1 MRAFFCRVSLRSAG
15 CAGIGRRNPYTAF
28 ALRKVH
34 VAGGEDEAM
43 RINKLMVRRGV
54 CSRREANDY
63 VKRGLVR
70 VDGQIATLGQMVRA
84 TAEVELLSAAREEQ
98 AQKVTIMLHKPLGWV
113 SQNADASP
121 AQRQKLAIKLLT
133 WSNRDR
139 SCGAKVAKAVEPYKL
154 KGLGV
159 VGRLDAESR
168 GLLLFSEDGNVARAL
183 VHQCAMPDKEYLV
196 TVRVGPAPRPGAV
209 GQGECELS
217 RLQYFGRRSQG
228 DFWLPGDERENDAK
242 SEGHHHH
249 GEASRGSGD
258 LEGRLAKLRSGIH
271 LDDKPLKCAVVE
283 LVSPVCERGG
293 CVLRIVLREG
303 KYRQI
308 RRMCEVVGL
317 KVVDLFRRRL
327 AR

>member
-1 MRAFFCRVSLRSAG
+1 M
-15 CAGIGRRNPYTAF
+15 
-28 ALRKVH
+28 
-34 VAGGEDEAM
+34 
-43 RINKLMVRRGV
+43 
-54 CSRREANDY
+54 
-63 VKRGLVR
+63 
-70 VDGQIATLGQMVRA
+70 
-84 TAEVELLSAAREEQ
+84 
-98 AQKVTIMLHKPLGWV
+98 
-113 SQNADASP
+113 
-121 AQRQKLAIKLLT
+121 
-133 WSNRDR
+133 
-139 SCGAKVAKAVEPYKL
+139 EPYKL

-196 TVRVGPAPRPGAV
+196 TVRVGLPPAPRPGAL
-209 GQGECELS
+209 GQGVCELS

-228 DFWLPGDERENDAK
+228 DFWLPGDAK

-249 GEASRGSGD
+249 GEASRGRGD
-258 LEGRLAKLRSGIH
+258 LDGRLAKMRSGIH
-271 LDDKPLKCAVVE
+271 LDGKPLKDAVVE
-283 LVSPVCERGG
+283 LVSPVCKRGG